1 MKVLYIR
8 TSTIEQ
14 NSERQRQNTEGN
26 CKIIEDKCS
35 GAVPFFERQG
45 GKKILE
51 LTEKGIVGEINNL
64 QMKVGGFEIQKHQT
78 LHQVAEAQSKLIEF
92 QNELEEEYGKVS
104 VNIQDGTISAIEDE

>member
-14 NSERQRQNTEGN
+14 NSERQKQNTEGN

-51 LTEKGIVGEINNL
+51 LT
-64 QMKVGGFEIQKHQT
+64 M
-78 LHQVAEAQSKLIEF
+78 SKCGALVKIIFLCLIIK
-92 QNELEEEYGKVS
+92 QY
-104 VNIQDGTISAIEDE
+104 